1 VSPRLAAIVLVT
13 GALLL
18 HLLLA
23 RPAWHEAA
31 VAEDQVSRLRLEKRK
46 LETEIN
52 AHERALARGRRAV
65 RMVLPADAPT
75 DAVGRLRR
83 SLLESVRDQPASGVR
98 LAVFPAR
105 PPLLAEGR
113 LRAEGS
119 FADMVRLSGR
129 LLRPGAGLVLSQVR
143 FSPTQKGGVT
153 LEVVGVSVAEG
164 EGAGEGGGGGGGESE
179 AP

>member
-1 VSPRLAAIVLVT
+1 MSPRLASIVLVT

-18 HLLLA
+18 HFLLA

-31 VAEDQVSRLRLEKRK
+31 VAEDQFSRLRLEKRK
-46 LETEIN
+46 LETELDTY
-52 AHERALARGRRAV
+52 ARALARGRRAV
-65 RMVLPADAPT
+65 RMVLPEDAPK
-75 DAVGRLRR
+75 DAAGRLRR
-83 SLLESVRDQPASGVR
+83 SLLESVRDQPVSGVR
-98 LAVFPAR
+98 LAVSPAR
-105 PPLLAEGR
+105 HPLLAEGR

-143 FSPTQKGGVT
+143 FAPTRQGSVS
-153 LEVVGVSVAEG
+153 LEVVGMSVAEG
-164 EGAGEGGGGGGGESE
+164 EGKGE